1 MIRYKLILKKIWK
14 CIAMYWLAFIAGV
27 AFTITAT
34 TIYVILNY

>member
-1 MIRYKLILKKIWK
+1 MMRYKLILKKIWK
-14 CIAMYWLAFIAGV
+14 CIAMYWLAFIVGV

>member
-1 MIRYKLILKKIWK
+1 MMRYKLILKKIWEWVT
-14 CIAMYWLAFIAGV
+14 MYWLAFIAGI